1 MTDPA
6 REIPHFPGQFWMW
19 PERPLNRS
27 EEERQRQGA
36 PARSGFAKTLA
47 QANAATPPPIRSYE
61 ERVAELDTNER
72 QAKIHR
78 NTQALTNIHK
88 AREQL
93 KKEFGRSGGK
103 KSRKTRKGKTAARK
117 TRRRRA

>member
-1 MTDPA
+1 
-6 REIPHFPGQFWMW
+6 MW
-19 PERPLNRS
+19 PERPLNTS
-27 EEERQRQGA
+27 EYERLRQGA
-36 PARSGFAKTLA
+36 PARSEYGKGLA
-47 QANAATPPPIRSYE
+47 QAKAATPLPIRSYE
-61 ERVAELDTNER
+61 ERVAELDKHEL

-103 KSRKTRKGKTAARK
+103 KSRKTRKSKTARK